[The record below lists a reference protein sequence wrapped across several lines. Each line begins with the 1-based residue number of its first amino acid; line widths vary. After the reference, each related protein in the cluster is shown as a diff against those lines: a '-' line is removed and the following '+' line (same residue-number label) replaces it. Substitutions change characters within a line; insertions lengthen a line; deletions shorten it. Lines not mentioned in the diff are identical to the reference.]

1 MKKVSTL
8 LILGIVAL
16 VAFGGYN
23 LYLSWQN
30 SALSDEVLKADAL
43 LSDYGK
49 QILQYENKQ
58 VLESINA
65 KKTINELKN
74 DGIIEWSSVIKKIR
88 KTVPKVDGEPIITVL
103 SYSGSSN
110 DEISMNVKTTETSEN
125 PYFDVADLIKAF
137 NSSEYF
143 NDAFVPSI
151 SNGVDEKGNQVLTFL
166 ISMKYLPDSGD
177 ISLDEA
183 GFADGEVA
191 EEATSEVV
199 GGAENVNK
207 VSR

>member
-1 MKKVSTL
+1 M
-8 LILGIVAL
+8 ILGIFAL

-23 LYLSWQN
+23 LYLSWQK
-30 SALSDEVLKADAL
+30 SSFSDEVLQADAFIA
-43 LSDYGK
+43 DYGK
-49 QILQYENKQ
+49 QILEYENKQ

-65 KKTINELKN
+65 KKTINEIKS
-74 DGIIEWSSVIKKIR
+74 DGIIEWSNVIKKIR
-88 KTVPKVDGEPIITVL
+88 ATVPKVDGIPIITVL

-125 PYFDVADLIKAF
+125 PYFDVADLIKSF
-137 NSSEYF
+137 NSSVYF
-143 NDAFVPSI
+143 MDAFVPSI

-177 ISLDEA
+177 IVLDEA
-183 GFADGEVA
+183 NSA
-191 EEATSEVV
+191 
-199 GGAENVNK
+199 GGIFNK

>member
-1 MKKVSTL
+1 MKRFSTL
-8 LILGIVAL
+8 MMLGIIAV

-23 LYLSWQN
+23 VYLSWQK
-30 SALSDEVLKADAL
+30 SALSDEVLQADVL

-49 QILQYENKQ
+49 QVLQYENKQ

-74 DGIIEWSSVIKKIR
+74 EGIIEWSSVIKKIR
-88 KTVPKVDGEPIITVL
+88 MTIPKVDGVPIITVL

-125 PYFDVADLIKAF
+125 PYFDVADVIKAF
-137 NSSEYF
+137 NSSKYF
-143 NDAFVPSI
+143 TEAFVPSI
-151 SNGVDEKGNQVLTFL
+151 SNGVDEKGNQILTFL
-166 ISMKYLPDSGD
+166 LSMKYLSNSADV
-177 ISLDEA
+177 SLSD
-183 GFADGEVA
+183 ADFGSVDVPSSS
-191 EEATSEVV
+191 ATTD
-199 GGAENVNK
+199 NVNK

>member
-1 MKKVSTL
+1 ML
-8 LILGIVAL
+8 LGIVAI

-23 LYLSWQN
+23 LYLSWQA
-30 SALSDEVLKADAL
+30 SALKDQVLQADAL
-43 LSDYGK
+43 LADYGK
-49 QILQYENKQ
+49 QVLQYENKQ

-74 DGIIEWSSVIKKIR
+74 EGIIEWSSVIKKIR
-88 KTVPKVDGEPIITVL
+88 MTIPKVEGTPIVTVL

-110 DEISMNVKTTETSEN
+110 DEISMNVKTTENAEN

-143 NDAFVPSI
+143 TEAFVPSI
-151 SNGVDEKGNQVLTFL
+151 SNGVDEKGNQILTFL
-166 ISMKYLPDSGD
+166 ISMKYLSNSADV
-177 ISLDEA
+177 SLSD
-183 GFADGEVA
+183 ADFGSADVPSSS
-191 EEATSEVV
+191 ATTTTDTTP
-199 GGAENVNK
+199 K

>member
-1 MKKVSTL
+1 MKRFSTL
-8 LILGIVAL
+8 MMLGIIAV

-23 LYLSWQN
+23 VYLSWQK
-30 SALSDEVLKADAL
+30 SALSDEVLQADVL

-49 QILQYENKQ
+49 QVLQYENKQ

-74 DGIIEWSSVIKKIR
+74 EGIIEWSSVIKKIR
-88 KTVPKVDGEPIITVL
+88 MTIPKVDGIPVITVL

-125 PYFDVADLIKAF
+125 PYFDVADVIKAF
-137 NSSEYF
+137 NSSKYF
-143 NDAFVPSI
+143 TEAFVPSI
-151 SNGVDEKGNQVLTFL
+151 SNGVDEKGNQILTFL
-166 ISMKYLPDSGD
+166 LSMKYLSNSADV
-177 ISLDEA
+177 SLSD
-183 GFADGEVA
+183 ADFGSVDVPSSS
-191 EEATSEVV
+191 ATTD
-199 GGAENVNK
+199 NVNK

>member
-1 MKKVSTL
+1 MKRLSTF
-8 LILGIVAL
+8 LILGIFAL

-23 LYLSWQN
+23 VYLSWQK
-30 SALSDEVLKADAL
+30 SQLADQVLQADAL
-43 LSDYGK
+43 VADYGK

-65 KKTINELKN
+65 KKTINEIKN
-74 DGIIEWSSVIKKIR
+74 AGIVEWSGVIKKIR
-88 KTVPKVDGEPIITVL
+88 KTIPKVDGTPIVTVL

-143 NDAFVPSI
+143 TDAFVPSI

-166 ISMKYLPDSGD
+166 ISMKYLPNSGD
-177 ISLDEA
+177 VSLSEA
-183 GFADGEVA
+183 GFGSTDAA
-191 EEATSEVV
+191 SEETALAT
-199 GGAENVNK
+199 GDENVNK
-207 VSR
+207 ILR

>member
-1 MKKVSTL
+1 MKRFSTL
-8 LILGIVAL
+8 LILGILAV

-23 LYLSWQN
+23 VYLSWQK
-30 SALSDEVLKADAL
+30 SQLADQVLQADAL
-43 LSDYGK
+43 VADYGK

-65 KKTINELKN
+65 KKTINEIKN
-74 DGIIEWSSVIKKIR
+74 AGIIEWSSVIKKIR
-88 KTVPKVDGEPIITVL
+88 KTIPKVDGTPIITVL

-110 DEISMNVKTTETSEN
+110 DEVSMNVKTNEKSEN

-137 NSSEYF
+137 NASDYF
-143 NDAFVPSI
+143 KDAFVPSI

-166 ISMKYLPDSGD
+166 ISMKYLPNSGD
-177 ISLDEA
+177 VSLGEA
-183 GFADGEVA
+183 GFGDAGNTD
-191 EEATSEVV
+191 
-199 GGAENVNK
+199 K

>member
-1 MKKVSTL
+1 MM
-8 LILGIVAL
+8 LGIIAV

-23 LYLSWQN
+23 VYLSWQK
-30 SALSDEVLKADAL
+30 SALSDEVLQADVL

-49 QILQYENKQ
+49 QVLQYENKQ

-74 DGIIEWSSVIKKIR
+74 EGIIEWSSVIKKIR
-88 KTVPKVDGEPIITVL
+88 MTIPKVDGIPVITVL

-125 PYFDVADLIKAF
+125 PYFDVADVIKAF
-137 NSSEYF
+137 NSSKYF
-143 NDAFVPSI
+143 TEAFVPSI
-151 SNGVDEKGNQVLTFL
+151 SNGVDEKGNQILTFL
-166 ISMKYLPDSGD
+166 LSMKYLSNSADV
-177 ISLDEA
+177 SLSD
-183 GFADGEVA
+183 ADFGSVDVPSSS
-191 EEATSEVV
+191 ATTD
-199 GGAENVNK
+199 NVNK

>member
-1 MKKVSTL
+1 M
-8 LILGIVAL
+8 ILGIFAL

-23 LYLSWQN
+23 LYLSWQK
-30 SALSDEVLKADAL
+30 SSLVDEVLQADAL

-49 QILQYENKQ
+49 QILEYENKQ

-65 KKTINELKN
+65 KKTINEIKS
-74 DGIIEWSSVIKKIR
+74 DGIIEWSNVIKKIR
-88 KTVPKVDGEPIITVL
+88 ATVPKVDGIPIITVL

-125 PYFDVADLIKAF
+125 PYFDVADLIKSF
-137 NSSEYF
+137 NSSAYF
-143 NDAFVPSI
+143 MDAFVPSI

-166 ISMKYLPDSGD
+166 ISMKYLPESGD
-177 ISLDEA
+177 IVLDEA
-183 GFADGEVA
+183 DSA
-191 EEATSEVV
+191 
-199 GGAENVNK
+199 GGIFNK

>member
-1 MKKVSTL
+1 MKRFSTL
-8 LILGIVAL
+8 MILGIFAL

-23 LYLSWQN
+23 LYLSWQK
-30 SALSDEVLKADAL
+30 SSLVDEVLQADAL

-49 QILQYENKQ
+49 QILEYENKQ

-65 KKTINELKN
+65 KKTINEIKS
-74 DGIIEWSSVIKKIR
+74 DGIIEWSNVIKKIR
-88 KTVPKVDGEPIITVL
+88 ATVPKVDGIPIITVL

-125 PYFDVADLIKAF
+125 PYFDVADLIKSF
-137 NSSEYF
+137 NSSAYF
-143 NDAFVPSI
+143 MDAFVPSI

-166 ISMKYLPDSGD
+166 ISMKYLPESGD
-177 ISLDEA
+177 IVLDEA
-183 GFADGEVA
+183 DSA
-191 EEATSEVV
+191 
-199 GGAENVNK
+199 GGIFNK

>member
-1 MKKVSTL
+1 MKRLSTF
-8 LILGIVAL
+8 LILGIFAL

-23 LYLSWQN
+23 VYLSWQ
-30 SALSDEVLKADAL
+30 SSKLVGEVAQADAL
-43 LSDYGK
+43 LADYGK
-49 QILQYENKQ
+49 QVLEYEHKQ

-65 KKTINELKN
+65 KKTINELKKE
-74 DGIIEWSSVIKKIR
+74 GIIEWSNVIKKIR
-88 KTVPKVDGEPIITVL
+88 VTIPKVDGTPIVTVL

-137 NSSEYF
+137 NLSEYF
-143 NDAFVPSI
+143 TDAFVPSI

-166 ISMKYLPDSGD
+166 ISMKYLPNSGD
-177 ISLDEA
+177 VSLSEA
-183 GFADGEVA
+183 GFGTEDAGLETTA
-191 EEATSEVV
+191 EPA
-199 GGAENVNK
+199 AENIPK

>member
-1 MKKVSTL
+1 ML
-8 LILGIVAL
+8 LGIVAL

-23 LYLSWQN
+23 LYLSWQA
-30 SALSDEVLKADAL
+30 SALKDQVSQADVILA
-43 LSDYGK
+43 DYGK
-49 QILQYENKQ
+49 QVLQYENKQ

-88 KTVPKVDGEPIITVL
+88 MTIPKVDGVPIVTVL

-110 DEISMNVKTTETSEN
+110 DEISMNVKTIETAEN

-143 NDAFVPSI
+143 TEAFVPSI
-151 SNGVDEKGNQVLTFL
+151 SNGVDEKGNQILTFL
-166 ISMKYLPDSGD
+166 ISMKYLPNSADVSFSD
-177 ISLDEA
+177 A
-183 GFADGEVA
+183 GFDEPASSSTSADS
-191 EEATSEVV
+191 TP
-199 GGAENVNK
+199 K

>member
-1 MKKVSTL
+1 MKRFSTL
-8 LILGIVAL
+8 MLLGIVAL

-23 LYLSWQN
+23 LYLSWQA
-30 SALSDEVLKADAL
+30 SALKDQVSQADVILA
-43 LSDYGK
+43 DYGK
-49 QILQYENKQ
+49 QVLQYENKQ

-88 KTVPKVDGEPIITVL
+88 MTIPKVDGVPIVTVL

-110 DEISMNVKTTETSEN
+110 DEISMNVKTIETAEN

-143 NDAFVPSI
+143 TEAFVPSI
-151 SNGVDEKGNQVLTFL
+151 SNGVDEKGNQILTFL
-166 ISMKYLPDSGD
+166 ISMKYLPNSADVSFSD
-177 ISLDEA
+177 A
-183 GFADGEVA
+183 GFDEPASSSTSADS
-191 EEATSEVV
+191 TP
-199 GGAENVNK
+199 K

>member
-1 MKKVSTL
+1 ML
-8 LILGIVAL
+8 LGIVAV

-23 LYLSWQN
+23 LYLSWQA
-30 SALSDEVLKADAL
+30 SALKDQVLQADAL
-43 LSDYGK
+43 LADYGK
-49 QILQYENKQ
+49 QVLQYENKQ

-74 DGIIEWSSVIKKIR
+74 EGIIEWSSVIKKIR
-88 KTVPKVDGEPIITVL
+88 MTIPKVEGVPIVTVL

-110 DEISMNVKTTETSEN
+110 DEISMNVKTTENAEN

-143 NDAFVPSI
+143 TEAFVPSI

-166 ISMKYLPDSGD
+166 ISMKYISNSADVSLSDADFGNADMPFSPATTTTDS
-177 ISLDEA
+177 A
-183 GFADGEVA
+183 
-191 EEATSEVV
+191 
-199 GGAENVNK
+199 NK